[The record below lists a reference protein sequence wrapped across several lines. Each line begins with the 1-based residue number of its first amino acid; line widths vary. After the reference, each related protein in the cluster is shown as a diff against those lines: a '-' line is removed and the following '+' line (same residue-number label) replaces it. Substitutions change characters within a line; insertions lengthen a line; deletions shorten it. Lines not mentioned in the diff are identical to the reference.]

1 MPHALFFMIGARLI
15 MKLNKEKLPIIYDSL
30 KRNNVDAWMIVGRET
45 IMRSEPILPVLGDD
59 MAFIIATAL
68 LFTKDK
74 CLAIVSPL
82 DVDGYKM
89 IDGIDEIYE
98 YKTTMEETILQ
109 VLSELKPK
117 TLALDISAN
126 DAAADGLSYGMY
138 LSLKE
143 EVLDKLDP
151 VPHIVPAS
159 AIISEVRGRKTA
171 SQIEKIRICAEKAEE
186 YLSRVPEVCHEG
198 TTSLDIFNF
207 LHDVASAEGFTMS
220 WAESQCPSVSCDPRV
235 KQGHS
240 GLIDTPLVKGCT
252 INIDYG
258 VAKDGYCSDLQ
269 RMYYVLKDDEDD
281 APSSVKEA
289 FYLVRDAIDAA
300 RRFMKPGVT
309 GFEVDQVARHMIV
322 DMGFDSWNAALGH
335 QVGHVTHDGGTI
347 LANRRPRYNKPELI
361 DTPLQVGN
369 VFTIE
374 PGIEIPEGRIGIE
387 EDVVILEDETKW
399 LAKPQQELILI
410 RLK

>member
-1 MPHALFFMIGARLI
+1 ME
-15 MKLNKEKLPIIYDSL
+15 LNKDKLPIIFEAIRKND
-30 KRNNVDAWMIVGRET
+30 VDAWMIMGRET
-45 IMRSEPILPVLGDD
+45 IMNSEPILPVLGD
-59 MAFIIATAL
+59 MSFIIATTL
-68 LFTKDK
+68 IFTKDK

-82 DVDGYKM
+82 DVDGYRM
-89 IDGIDEIYE
+89 IDGIDEVYE
-98 YKTTMEETILQ
+98 YPTTMEETIIE
-109 VLSELKPK
+109 VLNKLKPHK
-117 TLALDISAN
+117 VALNINSA
-126 DAAADGLSYGMY
+126 DAAADGLTLGMY
-138 LSLKE
+138 NSLME
-143 EVLDKLDP
+143 DVLPHLEVKP
-151 VPHIVPAS
+151 EFVSSMPIV
-159 AIISEVRGRKTA
+159 SEVRGRKTA
-171 SQIEKIRICAEKAEE
+171 SQIEKIRLCAIKADE
-186 YLSRVPEVCHEG
+186 YLRRVPEVCKEG
-198 TTSLDIFNF
+198 TTSIEIYNF
-207 LHDVASAEGFTMS
+207 LHEVAESEGFGMS
-220 WAESQCPSVSCDPRV
+220 WAYSQCPSVSCDPDV

-240 GLIDTPLVKGCT
+240 GIIDTPLKKGCT

-281 APSSVKEA
+281 APEEVKKA

-300 RRFMKPGVT
+300 RKFMRAGVT

-322 DMGFDSWNAALGH
+322 DEGFDSWNAALGH

-374 PGIEIPEGRIGIE
+374 PGVEVAAGRIGIE
-387 EDVVILEDETKW
+387 EDVVITENGTEYLVE
-399 LAKPQQELILI
+399 PQRELILI